1 MRFRYNQ
8 TDMAPSQTES
18 RILVVEDDPDTSA
31 ALCDWLQGHGHTVHS
46 VRTSADAQAFLAER
60 TIDLVLLDLGLPD
73 EDGIDLL
80 PRLKGGDE
88 LVSVVVLT
96 GQTDIQTVVE
106 AMLRGADDF
115 LPKPVTLEILS
126 KAVDRT
132 LERHRALSKVSVYR
146 EANASRAAE
155 EGQILSE
162 LIGSSEVIKR
172 VREQV
177 AAVAGTESAVVLHGE
192 TGTGKDIVARGIHG
206 LSPRA
211 TGPFT
216 EVNCASLPEA
226 LVESELF
233 GHEKGAFT
241 GATIRKPGL
250 LEVASGGTVFLDE
263 IAELQPQAQG
273 KLLKAVENRTFRRV
287 GGVRELTTDVRF
299 IVASHRDLA
308 TEVAEGRFRA
318 DLYYRFEV
326 FRIDIPP
333 LRERGED
340 VIELAQHFVRAL
352 NPLVTREI
360 ADITPQAQEIL
371 LRYSWPGNA
380 RELRNVI
387 ESAMIR
393 AGTSTRIMPA
403 HLPSGLRSSSSID
416 ETNAK
421 SLAEIEE
428 EHIRRVLEI
437 TESNIQRTA
446 KILGI
451 SRSTLYD
458 KLEKLGLR

>member
-1 MRFRYNQ
+1 
-8 TDMAPSQTES
+8 MAPPSTVGQ
-18 RILVVEDDPDTSA
+18 ILVVEDDPQASET
-31 ALCDWLQGHGHTVHS
+31 LRDWLQAHDHTVECVS
-46 VRTSADAQAFLAER
+46 TSAEAEAFLAAH

-80 PRLKGGDE
+80 PRLKDSDE
-88 LVSVVVLT
+88 LISVIILT
-96 GQTDIQTVVE
+96 GHTDIQTVVE

-115 LPKPVTLEILS
+115 LPKPVTLEVLS
-126 KAVDRT
+126 KAVERT
-132 LERHRALSKVSVYR
+132 LERHKALSKVSIYR
-146 EANASRAAE
+146 AANTSRAAE
-155 EGQILSE
+155 EGQVLSE
-162 LIGSSEVIKR
+162 LVGSSEVIKR

-206 LSPRA
+206 LSQRA
-211 TGPFT
+211 GGPFT
-216 EVNCASLPEA
+216 EVNCASLPEQ

-241 GATIRKPGL
+241 GATVRKPGL

-263 IAELQPQAQG
+263 IAELKQEAQG
-273 KLLKAVENRTFRRV
+273 KLLKAVENRAFRRV
-287 GGVRELTTDVRF
+287 GGVREVSTDVRF

-308 TEVAEGRFRA
+308 DEVDEGRFRA

-326 FRIDIPP
+326 FRIEIPP

-340 VIELAQHFVRAL
+340 VIELANHFVRTL
-352 NPLVTREI
+352 NPLVGGQVNEI
-360 ADITPQAQEIL
+360 SPRAQEL
-371 LRYSWPGNA
+371 LRQHSWPGNA

-393 AGTSTRIMPA
+393 AGTSTRISPT
-403 HLPSGLRSSSSID
+403 HLPSRLHTSEPSDASI
-416 ETNAK
+416 TK
-421 SLAEIEE
+421 TLAEVEE
-428 EHIRRVLEI
+428 EHIRMVLEK
-437 TESNIQRTA
+437 TDSNIRQSA

-458 KLEKLGLR
+458 KLKIYGLR